1 MKLFNWLKESNRY
14 KHLIGGIL
22 IGLGVIINTL
32 AANPVLGAFLFSFG
46 LLTIIDLQI
55 RNKYG
60 LNVIALGNEERTTAN
75 VQPNYKIQLKDY
87 GRVFIFTNFLMLI
100 MYPFNLTFNT
110 NYIFSTEIPANVMA
124 LYPWLKYFPPM
135 ITLEVVGLAI
145 SGAIYYF
152 LVRRRNLELAAEI
165 KEEPKEMIKTLEG
178 YDVLGQIK
186 VEGLEIDTYILD
198 SVDEGALEKAS
209 GKITGDELN
218 ETGNFCV
225 IGHNYDNI
233 FAKLSEIEKNET
245 ITIVDPKLN
254 ETEYKVTDVFTVEPD
269 DLKPLLNTEDA
280 VRLTLITCEPSGTTR
295 LVVVAEVVEET
306 DTVVENTV
314 EESDT
319 EE

>member
-1 MKLFNWLKESNRY
+1 MGRGKRAAEGGMDFSEFPIKKVLL
-14 KHLIGGIL
+14 GIL
-22 IGLGVIINTL
+22 VFAILFGIGFGGFTL
-32 AANPVLGAFLFSFG
+32 VK
-46 LLTIIDLQI
+46 QI
-55 RNKYG
+55 SSKEK
-60 LNVIALGNEERTTAN
+60 EE
-75 VQPNYKIQLKDY
+75 VKEQ
-87 GRVFIFTNFLMLI
+87 
-100 MYPFNLTFNT
+100 
-110 NYIFSTEIPANVMA
+110 
-124 LYPWLKYFPPM
+124 
-135 ITLEVVGLAI
+135 
-145 SGAIYYF
+145 
-152 LVRRRNLELAAEI
+152 

-178 YDVLGQIK
+178 YDVLGQII

-218 ETGNFCV
+218 GTGNFCV

-233 FAKLSEIEKNET
+233 FAKLSEIEKNEI